1 MNLSTSNNNF
11 TYTAVIRTL
20 GKAGTKYQTLLNSL
34 KKQTILPE
42 RILVYIAEGYPIP
55 NETIGIEEYIY
66 VRKGMVAQRALPYN
80 EVKSKYI
87 LFLDDDLFLPPS
99 FVELLYKHLVKEQA
113 DVISP
118 DIYPNAER
126 PILSK
131 ITMTLSGRM
140 LARSNDNIW
149 GYKVMRNSGYSYNS
163 NPIKDIYLS
172 QTNAGACFLIKK
184 TDFLKIHFE
193 EELWMDN
200 MPYAM
205 GDDEVM
211 FYKMHRYGL
220 KQLTLF
226 NSGIKH
232 LDAGCNL
239 QNTEKDKTRIYCDF
253 RFKTI
258 FWHRFIFLPET
269 SWLVRLWSIICLT
282 YTFTFSLL
290 ISLCKGQWSFFKIK
304 FQAIRNGFK
313 FLHSKEYKLLPL
325 IP

>member
-1 MNLSTSNNNF
+1 MN
-11 TYTAVIRTL
+11 YTVAIRTL
-20 GKAGTKYQTLLNSL
+20 GKAGKKYQQTLDSL
-34 KKQTILPE
+34 IAQTLRPSAIH
-42 RILVYIAEGYPIP
+42 IYIAEGYELPK
-55 NETIGIEEYIY
+55 ETIGIEKYFY
-66 VRKGMVAQRALPYN
+66 VPKGMVAQRALQYN
-80 EVKSKYI
+80 EIETEYI
-87 LFLDDDLFLPPS
+87 LFLDDDVYLPNDG
-99 FVELLYKHLVKEQA
+99 VEKLYNSLLQEKA
-113 DVISP
+113 DVVSP
-118 DIYPNAER
+118 DVFPNTQR
-126 PILSK
+126 PLIGQIQMLL
-131 ITMTLSGRM
+131 TGRM
-140 LARSNDNIW
+140 RARNNDSEW
-149 GYKVMRNSGYSYNS
+149 AYKVMKNAGYSYN
-163 NPIKDIYLS
+163 NHPTKDTYLS
-172 QTNAGACFLIKK
+172 QTNAGPCFFIKK
-184 TDFLKIHFE
+184 TDFMKIHFD
-193 EELWMDN
+193 EELWLDN

-211 FYKMHRYGL
+211 FNKMYRYGL
-220 KQLTLF
+220 KQITLF

-232 LDAGCNL
+232 LDAGSTL

-269 SWLVRLWSIICLT
+269 SWLVRLWSIIYLT